1 MIQAD
6 ESLVTGGYK
15 TANGNYEMTIITLRR
30 VQREDG
36 REMIEIKSKIFSVT
50 QEFVAE
56 NDLESITTNAR
67 NTLQHAEAWNS
78 AAVTETLTSASTSE
92 GANITSSPTIIAP
105 PSSPF
110 KIMMGHTD
118 GQGYS
123 LEGTIE
129 ITPDGGFSIE
139 SRIERQ
145 EEPNK
150 SE

>member
-78 AAVTETLTSASTSE
+78 AAVTETLTSCPTWRERRHWQRRNALHAS
-92 GANITSSPTIIAP
+92 N
-105 PSSPF
+105 
-110 KIMMGHTD
+110 
-118 GQGYS
+118 
-123 LEGTIE
+123 
-129 ITPDGGFSIE
+129 
-139 SRIERQ
+139 
-145 EEPNK
+145 
-150 SE
+150 